1 MVNTG
6 TWDSDLAFIFIVLFF
21 LPLFL
26 HMVFGCIARAKHLT
40 EKPYV
45 INIYEE
51 VETGP
56 ILKTAPVARQSS
68 PAPVDKPKP
77 KTKTEPDTISLDAI
91 SGLIGLGYKKSEAR
105 RLVAVARSQKHYE
118 KAEDIIMDTMANCV

>member
-6 TWDSDLAFIFIVLFF
+6 TWNSDLAFIFVALFF

-26 HMVFGCIARAKHLT
+26 HFVMGCMVKARQLT

-51 VETGP
+51 IEDKTP
-56 ILKTAPVARQSS
+56 YRSQPEKKKTAKKT
-68 PAPVDKPKP
+68 KPKQN
-77 KTKTEPDTISLDAI
+77 TEKDVISLEAI
-91 SGLIGLGYKKSEAR
+91 SGLVGLGFKKSEAR
-105 RLVAVARSQKHYE
+105 RIVASARNNKDYK
-118 KAEDIIMDTMANCV
+118 KAEDIIMDAMANCV